1 MQHNKYF
8 LETGKGTL
16 QKSGAKGDSNKWMN
30 VLFIYFFGPTHGTW
44 KLPGRRLNT

>member
-30 VLFIYFFGPTHGTW
+30 VLFIYFLAPPMAHGSSQA
-44 KLPGRRLNT
+44 GD